1 MAWENWSKDNND
13 EPQFQKIELDK
24 NAKYANP
31 ELAALERG
39 AVSFGKSIIGIP
51 AMLAGTAGATA
62 PSVSADM
69 AMDTDGY
76 TPLDPSLQNG
86 VNQAL
91 GTAHSTTAPIW
102 NGIENNARYAA
113 NSLPAEW
120 QPAYEV
126 GGARKFAD
134 AVIEN
139 APQMAGQA
147 ALAMVNPALSAAM
160 LAGSTGGGEYLDLRN
175 KGVDAETAG
184 QASLLNAAVQTPLEY
199 VPMERWLNARRIL
212 GKHGLLKPVA
222 NSMFSEGATEAV
234 QEIPDEMTAYYAE
247 HGTLDGFNY
256 GQLGLNAAEAG
267 AVGAVYGG
275 LFAGI
280 NAAAHKPQ
288 EGEEPASSGESSYE
302 ASSEVEENPADVEEP
317 SYDAGEPGP
326 SIDTTPQNNFSIAD
340 DADFDGEADNTKS
353 AAYAV
358 INEFKR
364 RHPDIEITLTSG
376 KRNGDGSS
384 HHDTGNAFDVVS
396 PAFEGEDGRALRD
409 EYGEIASSM
418 GLTPLDEYDGSGN
431 EKYARGENFHVTVP
445 ENWQAPQSSD
455 PASSILAA
463 IGGQE
468 SGGDYGAVNGST
480 GAYGKY
486 QITDDTWNTYADA
499 AGVGADAERT
509 PENQEKVAKY
519 MMDKYYH
526 EFGTDGA
533 IVAWYAGEGTARDFV
548 NGKLSEEAMNRPQ
561 PGGPSIAEYLASVK
575 SRIKGPVG
583 GGTPVGNTSTNV
595 TPTKSAEDFLKDLE
609 SSIPLDTQEHI
620 DEAGRI
626 TDILENGSKSDWEK
640 KAREMGWNPPQEPS
654 QQSAAP
660 QEPPQE
666 QPQTAPQAPTINPIP
681 QTPAIPQTKPIQRME
696 RTKGAPAPAF
706 ASAVNGRAIKTANR
720 VDNGRMKVGASAV
733 QNLPSYEEGRPTPS
747 YEAPINGR
755 QELASRMGNEYANR
769 SDTADIGN
777 GGGTYQSTSANREEL
792 NSRMRNDYGN
802 KANPVIQKA
811 LKNPVLTNLVKR
823 AYVDG
828 DMGAMQRLEALKI
841 NPNIL
846 NAVRENVEG
855 ESNANNAEKGRVL
868 HSAEEDFNN
877 NTKSQEGSVQEG
889 QADKGSQ
896 AEQGITY
903 ENPIRGREALSSSMR
918 NEYANRNGVAD
929 IGTTNTATLP
939 GSIPNKS
946 ELGRRMR
953 NSYDNTVAPLAG
965 TEAPAAPSKPTSNEW
980 VNERHQKIDSIKKD
994 ADEGKISPKE
1004 AKKRLNRVM
1013 LSARMKRGISD
1024 GEKSDIRN
1032 HAIQANNAIEQNSK
1046 PKNIATKHKENSATN
1061 NSVKA
1066 TNDKTNTVDN
1076 VEPKKEAAKPK
1087 EAPKEA
1093 PAKAEPKN
1101 TPVKGKTKNAPAKE
1115 EVKKAPAKEEPKK
1128 APAKEEPKKARTDD
1142 EIISDAE
1149 DKMVRIANFY
1159 QKGLITSDE
1168 AQNRIVDTYKAS
1180 YKEVKSVKAKE
1191 KLNTTMR
1198 GVVYKVTHQ
1207 TVEES
1212 GNGSFETFRKGVMED
1227 AKKLLDS
1234 PKFLF
1239 FDKKAKEILGEKLYN
1254 DVYLPTL
1261 SQLLMGDRSV
1271 KTSAGESALLFT
1283 KMVKSFHDNYGFDV
1297 SPLYIFA
1304 DRGKRRKTET
1314 VEINGVKYASS
1325 TLGSYNA
1332 LTNII
1337 SLSSQ
1342 ARKETFM
1349 HESAHFY
1356 MAMLRKYSTLTDN
1369 EIDKCFGG
1377 NKAEAEKAIQKIRK
1391 DLATIEKWASY
1402 NKSQLK
1408 EYKGTKLESE
1418 FTDRANKIEKG
1429 DESERSAWLD
1439 ERFARGFEQ
1448 YLAEGKAPSK
1458 ELEGIFSRFKKWL
1471 LDIYNGI
1478 KGLNQK
1484 ELSPDIQK
1492 FYDSMINGDNVSK
1505 QEYNK
1510 ENGSSSSGGNENVS
1524 ANVQKAGK
1532 EAGRLDGG
1540 KLEGVQPVMGGKQ
1553 EQPSD
1558 IGSDRNQ
1565 GAGFTPEH
1573 GEIERTHRRV
1583 LTDSQTKDYD
1593 KISPSI
1599 HADEW
1604 QDQSHDLGAFSM
1616 ALDKARA
1623 ANKYGSFVDPKTPED
1638 LKDAKHVVMTSDGL
1652 AGFAIEKDGNIVGL
1666 FKSPKKKAPE
1676 AVYSLLTAARALGGA
1691 KMDCYGADLV
1701 GMYERAGYKVV
1712 ARIPFTD
1719 KYIKKN
1725 ADGTAADPHEQILL
1739 DEHPDVFALM
1749 TNGDDFSTTTETIK
1763 KRAYKT
1769 STEED
1774 LNNLPVF
1781 DGADGYNNALAYRD
1795 ALLAGDKKKADEIL
1809 NKSSKRETVRTDSG
1823 KEFNVTYRIKEANDV
1838 ISSNDAD
1845 FVPDNRYPP
1854 QLQPRDRSRSTMK
1867 EQVDNISRKLSPPDL
1882 AESRNVNEGAPII
1895 NSNSVVENGNGR
1907 TMAIKRAYA
1916 LKGEAYQA
1924 SAKAYK
1930 DYLVKHAEEYGYTPD
1945 EIKEMKN
1952 PILVRER
1959 TSESDGLQKDIIHS
1973 TAGGMEMSG
1982 SQRAKSDA
1990 EKITPRITALY
2001 NYDGSGDLTLESNRE
2016 FVATVLNTI
2025 AGKNEKDRLF
2035 DSDGNPSKEGIE
2047 RVKNAMTAAAFKN
2060 NEFIERMS
2068 ESTDDDMKNVVKAY
2082 SAVAPR
2088 VASIAKRIETG
2099 DVLESYDLPKVLSDA
2114 LDIYFKCKGNKKAI
2128 QNELDTPSLLGGDK
2142 VSQSVKEF
2150 VNFMADNTRKPR
2162 AISDAISR
2170 MVDYVDGANEKSAD
2184 LWEGT
2189 RRTLDECVDAAIH
2202 EPPKYLITNKNLKAD
2217 DEVNAVE
2224 LTGKIKKGPVG
2235 PISTQLA
2242 RKLKDCVFH
2251 IDHESIDVGF
2261 FSSYDR
2267 KHFTFGG
2274 KGIPRNNKARRW
2286 AISDEQNIKK
2296 IIENSVYVEEE
2307 ENRHLGE
2314 PEPRNHRND
2323 KFHFVQFMSVVKSG
2337 NAFVRLRISTLKL
2350 PDGTFE
2356 VKDVGLYEIAP
2367 AGYVKKS
2374 FINKK
2379 EYQSPQAATNK
2390 REDLSRA
2397 DTLYTVSVADALTG
2411 VKDRKGR
2418 PYVKDGKLQYDVAIH
2433 PVKNMISSDATSV
2446 HTAEVMRK
2454 QVLSNFPNAKN
2465 VEVTENSMSFDL
2477 PNGKHVTVNFTDNTI
2492 GVDFDSAQK
2501 DYGGKLS
2508 GNEKAVGRLETV
2520 GEDAIMTLSTDTV
2533 EQVPAH
2539 EAMHLAMNF
2548 LTERERKALE
2558 AKYGNDEE
2566 AMCEAYRAWKIAR
2579 SQRRGTMLGKIWQKI
2594 ADIGRR
2600 LAGFFETHFRET
2612 SDNVFRKVSEGQMW
2626 ERKADNDSARHV
2638 AYMMVPSNEVL
2649 KNLKSAHLKVEGK
2662 FERRF
2667 KPEYA
2672 KAKLNDR
2679 ITVKE
2684 RPESRDWGGA
2694 DVALNNTILSP
2705 SRIKDPIVRR
2715 LFRYG
2720 DEATKTQQ
2728 KLHNRWTR
2736 KHTEAL
2742 SILKTKKEQDMFDS
2756 IMFDED
2762 FNGREYSEEELK
2774 KRGVPQ
2780 SVIKCHERSR
2790 NLLRQIYSK
2799 VNDVYTHA
2807 HVETQTFESEKE
2819 AKEFL
2824 DDLENRPHTEILTG
2838 VNKVTFDGTTA
2849 YQVSYKTGRYWVRTA
2864 TLDDKALEQL
2874 DNDKDCYVVSAGKPH
2889 QTNLNGMVTT
2899 VTFLQY
2905 AKPLTNR
2912 EGYVPHIFHDWMIIR
2927 RFKDEKG
2934 EEHTEVVGSATTGE
2948 KAVVEADKLS
2958 KKMDGEFLIAGK
2970 KMSSEGEIE
2979 NPLLLGDKDY
2989 ENLMGNLTS
2998 GTALTLKEA
3007 KELTH
3012 AQKEGRHVFFGAL
3025 HERTGAKGYEK
3036 NARWA
3041 IQHHIDSAARYC
3053 ALDPFKE
3060 NAVNLFER
3068 AYGRYADDWNGKS
3081 WAASFCKGYID
3092 SMLGKTGVAGK
3103 AIDNLIHMIPAFKN
3117 MQNPGKRISS
3127 ALLGFTSVIKLGASP
3142 SAALVNVLQIC
3153 NANGYIG
3160 PKWVKLGLSKAR
3172 HPSLTN
3178 LKILKALG
3186 TDDEVG
3192 LGTNSDFGKVRL
3204 EDNALGRFTDTY
3216 NLVADK
3222 IMKPFTYAEHLIR
3235 RATVL
3240 GAYYKRYGEL
3250 TGDHETRDRIAK
3262 KYALDINRKVNFDYS
3277 TADSPRMFRALRG
3290 TIAGDLL
3297 LQFQKYGTKELEVI
3311 SDFIPTSSTTTAKQ
3325 KAMFFV
3331 PYLLIGGLWNA
3342 LPFED
3347 LILSI
3352 LGMVTGVDDPEK
3364 AAKKAMMEWA
3374 GQDSA
3379 KRALMSVANYGA
3391 GAIVGADISQRVG
3404 LKGTV
3409 PEVDSLK
3416 QGGAFGSTV
3425 TGLARGILNADPG
3438 SALKSVMPEAGNIY
3452 QAMAG
3457 YTTDSK
3463 GRRVVDLDGWD
3474 RAMKVLGF
3482 RTTREA
3488 EATDAQG
3495 IIYNYKESRNADR
3508 AKAKMKYAEEP
3519 SAENYN
3525 KLIDLGY
3532 TSKQI
3537 KALEKDNPRET
3548 GRVDRA
3554 QKGLS
3559 KADKKELAGVIDYA
3573 K

>member
-1 MAWENWSKDNND
+1 MDWSKERANFLSQATQGPSD
-13 EPQFQKIELDK
+13 EPDNELIPTK
-24 NAKYANP
+24 GNYTYANP

-39 AVSFGKSIIGIP
+39 AVNVGRSILGIP

-69 AMDTDGY
+69 EMDMDGY
-76 TPLDPSLQNG
+76 TPLDSSLQSG

-91 GTAHSTTAPIW
+91 DTAHDTTAPVW
-102 NGIENNARYAA
+102 NGIENNSRYLASKLPEDWHA
-113 NSLPAEW
+113 NK
-120 QPAYEV
+120 EV
-126 GGARKFAD
+126 GAVRGFAD
-134 AVIEN
+134 TVLEN
-139 APQMAGQA
+139 APQMALQA
-147 ALAMVNPALSAAM
+147 GLAMVNPALSAAV
-160 LAGSTGGGEYLDLRN
+160 LAGSVGGGEYLDLRD
-175 KGVDAETAG
+175 KGVDPETAG
-184 QASLLNAAVQTPLEY
+184 QASLLNAATQTPLEY
-199 VPMERWLNARRIL
+199 IPMEKWINARRIL
-212 GKHGLLKPVA
+212 GKHGLLKTIGVPMA
-222 NSMFSEGATEAV
+222 SEGVTEAI
-234 QEIPDEMTAYYAE
+234 QEIPDEMTSYYAE
-247 HGTLDGFNY
+247 HGTLDGFDYNK
-256 GQLGLNAAEAG
+256 LGLNAAEAG

-280 NAAAHKPQ
+280 NAAVHKPI
-288 EGEEPASSGESSYE
+288 
-302 ASSEVEENPADVEEP
+302 EENANEPQNTADAEPSVEEP
-317 SYDAGEPGP
+317 SVEEPTVEAPDTEEPSVEASDAEEP
-326 SIDTTPQNNFSIAD
+326 SVDSSQQNNFTIAD

-364 RHPDIEITLTSG
+364 RHPDVEITLTSG

-409 EYGEIASSM
+409 EYGEIARSM
-418 GLTPLDEYDGSGN
+418 GLTPFDEYNGSGN
-431 EKYARGENFHVTVP
+431 EAYARGENFHITVP
-445 ENWQAPQSSD
+445 EDWHAPQSAD
-455 PASSILAA
+455 PASTILDA

-468 SGGDYGAVNGST
+468 SGGDYTAENSST

-486 QITDDTWNTYADA
+486 QITDDTWNTYADE
-499 AGVGADAERT
+499 AGVGKDAERT

-519 MMDKYYH
+519 MMDKYYK
-526 EFGTDGA
+526 EYGTDGA
-533 IVAWYAGEGTARDFV
+533 IIAWYAGEGTAEAFV
-548 NGKLSEEAMNRPQ
+548 NGELSDEALHRPQ
-561 PGGPSIAEYLASVK
+561 PGGPSIADYLASVK
-575 SRIKGPVG
+575 SRMKSPVG
-583 GGTPVGNTSTNV
+583 GGTTGSVGRSV
-595 TPTKSAEDFLKDLE
+595 DITPTKSAEDFLKDLE
-609 SSIPLDTQEHI
+609 SSMPLDTKEHS
-620 DEAGRI
+620 DLADDI
-626 TDILENGSKSDWEK
+626 TDVLQNGTKEDWER
-640 KAREMGWNPPQEPS
+640 KAREYGWNPPEE
-654 QQSAAP
+654 ANTAP
-660 QEPPQE
+660 QETAQQE
-666 QPQTAPQAPTINPIP
+666 PVQQTPTQQAPSIQPIP
-681 QTPAIPQTKPIQRME
+681 KAPVLPEPKPIQRME
-696 RTKGAPAPAF
+696 RTKPASVPAF
-706 ASAVNGRAIKTANR
+706 ANSINGRAVKSSNKSE
-720 VDNGRMKVGASAV
+720 NGRIKVDSSAV
-733 QNLPSYEEGRPTPS
+733 KNLPTYEEGRPNPD
-747 YEAPINGR
+747 YYAPINGR
-755 QELASRMGNEYANR
+755 EELNRRMGNEYDNR
-769 SDTADIGN
+769 NSAGNIGN
-777 GGGTYQSTSANREEL
+777 GGGIYQGYSANRGEL
-792 NSRMRNDYGN
+792 NNRMQNEYGN
-802 KANPVIQKA
+802 KVNPFIQKA
-811 LKNPVLTNLVKR
+811 LQNPVLTNLVKR

-828 DMGAMQRLEALKI
+828 DMAAMQRLEALKI
-841 NPNIL
+841 NPNVIS
-846 NAVRENVEG
+846 AVREKVEG
-855 ESNANNAEKGRVL
+855 ETNANTKKNGRVL
-868 HSAEEDFNN
+868 HPTQENHN
-877 NTKSQEGSVQEG
+877 VNPKSQEGSVQEG
-889 QADKGSQ
+889 KANESTE
-896 AEQGITY
+896 AEQGVTY
-903 ENPIRGREALSSSMR
+903 QAPINGREELGQRMR
-918 NEYANRNGVAD
+918 NDYANSNGVAD
-929 IGTTNTATLP
+929 IGNANTAPIT
-939 GSIPNKS
+939 GSAPNRA
-946 ELGRRMR
+946 ELGKRMR
-953 NSYDNTVAPLAG
+953 NAYANNNAYAP
-965 TEAPAAPSKPTSNEW
+965 TEVPAVKPSNNEW
-980 VNERHQKIDSIKKD
+980 VNERHSKIDSIKSD
-994 ADEGKISPKE
+994 ADSGKITPLE

-1013 LSARMKRGISD
+1013 ASARLKHGISD
-1024 GEKSDIRN
+1024 SDRADIRN

-1046 PKNIATKHKENSATN
+1046 PKNIATKHKENIAPN
-1061 NSVKA
+1061 NSTKA
-1066 TNDKTNTVDN
+1066 TNDKTNTVGN
-1076 VEPKKEAAKPK
+1076 TESPKEAVKPK
-1087 EAPKEA
+1087 EAPKES

-1115 EVKKAPAKEEPKK
+1115 EVKKALAKEEPKK

-1168 AQNRIVDTYKAS
+1168 AQNRIVDAYKAS

-1234 PKFLF
+1234 PKFLS

-1369 EIDKCFGG
+1369 EIDKYFGG

-1458 ELEGIFSRFKKWL
+1458 ELEGVFIRFKKWL
-1471 LDIYNGI
+1471 LEIYNGI

-1484 ELSPDIQK
+1484 ELSPEIQK
-1492 FYDSMINGDNVSK
+1492 FYDSMINGTA
-1505 QEYNK
+1505 
-1510 ENGSSSSGGNENVS
+1510 NEETM
-1524 ANVQKAGK
+1524 AGK
-1532 EAGRLDGG
+1532 PSAEA
-1540 KLEGVQPVMGGKQ
+1540 K
-1553 EQPSD
+1553 
-1558 IGSDRNQ
+1558 
-1565 GAGFTPEH
+1565 
-1573 GEIERTHRRV
+1573 
-1583 LTDSQTKDYD
+1583 
-1593 KISPSI
+1593 
-1599 HADEW
+1599 
-1604 QDQSHDLGAFSM
+1604 
-1616 ALDKARA
+1616 
-1623 ANKYGSFVDPKTPED
+1623 PKR
-1638 LKDAKHVVMTSDGL
+1638 KK
-1652 AGFAIEKDGNIVGL
+1652 
-1666 FKSPKKKAPE
+1666 FKE
-1676 AVYSLLTAARALGGA
+1676 
-1691 KMDCYGADLV
+1691 
-1701 GMYERAGYKVV
+1701 
-1712 ARIPFTD
+1712 
-1719 KYIKKN
+1719 
-1725 ADGTAADPHEQILL
+1725 
-1739 DEHPDVFALM
+1739 
-1749 TNGDDFSTTTETIK
+1749 
-1763 KRAYKT
+1763 
-1769 STEED
+1769 
-1774 LNNLPVF
+1774 
-1781 DGADGYNNALAYRD
+1781 
-1795 ALLAGDKKKADEIL
+1795 
-1809 NKSSKRETVRTDSG
+1809 ETVRTDNG
-1823 KEFNVTYRIKEANDV
+1823 KEFKVTYRVMEADDV
-1838 ISSNDAD
+1838 ISSNTAD

-1854 QLQPRDRSRSTMK
+1854 QLQPRDRSRKTMK
-1867 EQVDNISRKLSPPDL
+1867 EQVDGMSRNLSPSDL
-1882 AESRNVNEGAPII
+1882 AGSRNVNEGAPII
-1895 NSNSVVENGNGR
+1895 NGDNVVENGNGR

-1916 LKGEAYQA
+1916 LEGKGYED

-1930 DYLVKHAEEYGYTPD
+1930 NYLIEHAEEYGYTPE

-1959 TSESDGLQKDIIHS
+1959 SGESDGLQKDIIHS
-1973 TAGGMEMSG
+1973 TAGGMEMSS
-1982 SQRAKSDA
+1982 SQRAKADA
-1990 EKITPRITALY
+1990 EKITPQITRLY

-2047 RVKNAMTAAAFKN
+2047 RVKNAMTAAAYEN
-2060 NEFIERMS
+2060 NELIGRMG
-2068 ESTDDDMKNVVKAY
+2068 ESTDDDMRNVVKAY
-2082 SAVAPR
+2082 AAVSPR
-2088 VASIAKRIETG
+2088 VASVAKRIETG

-2114 LDIYFKCKGNKKAI
+2114 LSIYFKCKGNKKAI
-2128 QNELDTPSLLGGDK
+2128 QNELDTPSLFGGDK
-2142 VSQSVKEF
+2142 VSAPVKEF
-2150 VNFMADNTRKPR
+2150 VMFMADNTRKPR

-2202 EPPKYLITNKNLKAD
+2202 EPPKYLITNKNLKAT
-2217 DEVNAVE
+2217 DEINVVK
-2224 LTGKIKKGPVG
+2224 LTGKIKKGPLG

-2251 IDHESIDVGF
+2251 IGHEGVDVGF

-2274 KGIPRNNKARRW
+2274 EGIPRNSKVRRW

-2307 ENRHLGE
+2307 ENRHLDE

-2323 KFHFVQFMSVVKSG
+2323 KFHFAQFMSVVKSG
-2337 NAFVRLRISTLKL
+2337 NSFVRFRISALKL

-2367 AGYVKKS
+2367 AGYIKKS
-2374 FINKK
+2374 FVNKK
-2379 EYQSPQAATNK
+2379 EHQLPQAATNK
-2390 REDLSRA
+2390 REDLSRV

-2418 PYVKDGKLQYDVAIH
+2418 LYVKDGKLQYDVAVH
-2433 PVKNMISSDATSV
+2433 PVKNMISSETTST
-2446 HTAEVMRK
+2446 HTTEVMK
-2454 QVLSNFPNAKN
+2454 NQVMTNFPNAKN
-2465 VEVTENSMSFDL
+2465 VEVAESSMSFDL
-2477 PNGKHVTVNFTDNTI
+2477 PNGKHLTVNFTDNTI
-2492 GVDFDSAQK
+2492 GVDFNSAQK

-2508 GNEKAVGRLETV
+2508 GNERAVGKLEKV
-2520 GEDAIMTLSTDTV
+2520 GEDVIMTLSTDTV

-2558 AKYGNDEE
+2558 AKFGGDEE
-2566 AMCEAYRAWKIAR
+2566 AMCEAYRNWKIAR
-2579 SQRRGTMLGKIWQKI
+2579 ANRRGTMLGKIWQKI
-2594 ADIGRR
+2594 ADVGRKLIG
-2600 LAGFFETHFRET
+2600 LFETHFHET
-2612 SDNVFRKVSEGQMW
+2612 ADNVFRKVSEGQMW
-2626 ERKADNDSARHV
+2626 ERKEDNDSARKV
-2638 AYMMVPSNEVL
+2638 AYMMIPSNEVL
-2649 KNLKSAHLKVEGK
+2649 KNLKGVTLKAEGT
-2662 FERRF
+2662 FESRF

-2672 KAKLNDR
+2672 KAKLNKR
-2679 ITVKE
+2679 ITVRE
-2684 RPESRDWGGA
+2684 RPQSDDWSGM

-2715 LFRYG
+2715 MFRLG

-2742 SILKTKKEQDMFDS
+2742 SLLKTKKEQDMYDS
-2756 IMFDED
+2756 LMFSED
-2762 FNGREYSEEELK
+2762 FNGKVYSKAELK
-2774 KRGVPQ
+2774 AQGVPE

-2790 NLLRQIYSK
+2790 NLLRQIYDK

-2807 HVETQTFESEKE
+2807 HVETKTFESEQD
-2819 AKEFL
+2819 ARDFL
-2824 DDLENRPHTEILTG
+2824 DDLEERPHTEILTG
-2838 VNKVTFDGTTA
+2838 VNKVTFDGNTA
-2849 YQVSYKTGRYWVRTA
+2849 YQVSYKTGRYWTRTA
-2864 TLDDKALEQL
+2864 TLDDKMLEALQ
-2874 DNDKDCYVVSAGKPH
+2874 NDKDCHIVKVGSPH
-2889 QTNLNGMVTT
+2889 ETPLGGNVTT
-2899 VTFLQY
+2899 VTFLSY
-2905 AKPLTNR
+2905 AKPLTNM

-2927 RFKDEKG
+2927 RYKDDKG
-2934 EEHTEVVGSATTGE
+2934 EVRTEVVGSATSGE
-2948 KAVVEADKLS
+2948 KAVVKADELS
-2958 KKMDGEFLIAGK
+2958 KKMSGDFLIAGK
-2970 KMSSEGEIE
+2970 KLSSEGEIE
-2979 NPLLLGDKDY
+2979 NPLLLGDTDY

-2998 GTALTLKEA
+2998 GTTMTLAKA

-3012 AQKEGRHVFFGAL
+3012 AIKEGRHVYFGAL
-3025 HERTGAKGYEK
+3025 RERKGAKGYET

-3060 NAVNLFER
+3060 NAINLFER
-3068 AYGRYADDWNGKS
+3068 AYGRYADDWKGKS
-3081 WAASFCKGYID
+3081 WAASFSKGYID
-3092 SMLGKTGVAGK
+3092 SMLGKPGTMEKVMN
-3103 AIDNLIHMIPAFKN
+3103 DLLNSIPFFRN
-3117 MQNPGKRISS
+3117 MQRPGKRISS
-3127 ALLGFTSVIKLGASP
+3127 ALLGFTSVLKLGASP

-3172 HPSLTN
+3172 HPSLTD

-3192 LGTNSDFGKVRL
+3192 LGANSDFGKVRL
-3204 EDNALGRFTDTY
+3204 EKNALGRFTDTY
-3216 NLVADK
+3216 NMISDK

-3240 GAYYKRYGEL
+3240 GAYYKRYNEL
-3250 TGDHETRDRIAK
+3250 TGDHDTKDRIAK

-3290 TIAGDLL
+3290 TIVGDLM

-3311 SDFIPTSSTTTAKQ
+3311 SDFIPTSSSTTAKQ

-3342 LPFED
+3342 APFED
-3347 LILSI
+3347 LILNI
-3352 LGMVTGVDDPEK
+3352 LGLVTGVDDPEK
-3364 AAKKAMMEWA
+3364 EAKRAMMEWA
-3374 GQDSA
+3374 GHDTF
-3379 KRALMSVANYGA
+3379 KRALVDVANYGA
-3391 GAIVGADISQRVG
+3391 GAIVGTDISQRVG
-3404 LKGTV
+3404 LKGAV
-3409 PEVDSLK
+3409 PEADSALK
-3416 QGGAFGSTV
+3416 GGAFGSTV
-3425 TGLARGILNADPG
+3425 TGLARGILNADAG

-3463 GRRVVDLDGWD
+3463 GRKVVDLDGWD

-3488 EATDAQG
+3488 EATDVQG
-3495 IIYNYKESRNADR
+3495 ILYNYKETRNADR
-3508 AKAKMKYAEEP
+3508 AKARLKYAEDK
-3519 SAENYN
+3519 STDNYN
-3525 KLIDLGY
+3525 KLIELGY
-3532 TSKQI
+3532 TPKQI
-3537 KALEKDNPRET
+3537 KALEKENPKEQ

>member
-69 AMDTDGY
+69 AMDMDGY

-86 VNQAL
+86 INQAL
-91 GTAHSTTAPIW
+91 DTAHSTTAPIW

-147 ALAMVNPALSAAM
+147 ALAMVNPALSAAT

-184 QASLLNAAVQTPLEY
+184 QASLLNAAAQTPLEY

-275 LFAGI
+275 LFARI

-302 ASSEVEENPADVEEP
+302 APEEAPSDVEENPADAEEP
-317 SYDAGEPGP
+317 SYGAGEPGP
-326 SIDTTPQNNFSIAD
+326 SIDATPQNNFAIAD
-340 DADFDGEADNTKS
+340 DADFDGEADNTKV

-431 EKYARGENFHVTVP
+431 EKYARGENFHVTIP
-445 ENWQAPQSSD
+445 ENWHAPQSSD

-583 GGTPVGNTSTNV
+583 GGAPVGNTSTNV

-609 SSIPLDTQEHI
+609 SSIPLDTREHI

-654 QQSAAP
+654 QQLAAP

-666 QPQTAPQAPTINPIP
+666 PEQTAPQAPAISPMP
-681 QTPAIPQTKPIQRME
+681 QSPSIPQTKPIQRME
-696 RTKGAPAPAF
+696 ITKGAPAPAF

-720 VDNGRMKVGASAV
+720 VDNGRMKVGTSAV
-733 QNLPSYEEGRPTPS
+733 QNLPSYEEGRPAPS

-929 IGTTNTATLP
+929 IGTTSTAPLP
-939 GSIPNKS
+939 GSIPNKA

-953 NSYDNTVAPLAG
+953 NSYDNTAAPLAG

-1004 AKKRLNRVM
+1004 AKKRLNRVI
-1013 LSARMKRGISD
+1013 LSSRHKGGITESQRE
-1024 GEKSDIRN
+1024 GIRQ
-1032 HAIQANNAIEQNSK
+1032 HAINANNAIQNNSK
-1046 PKNIATKHKENSATN
+1046 KETPKA
-1061 NSVKA
+1061 
-1066 TNDKTNTVDN
+1066 
-1076 VEPKKEAAKPK
+1076 EPKKETPKVEEKPKAEEKPK
-1087 EAPKEA
+1087 EVSKKEEAPKAEA
-1093 PAKAEPKN
+1093 NPAETPKETPKAKASYSDKGGYARGSLNNGEITVWHKGRQKSEGFTVTTKEIEDAMNHGGANAKYNLNQFIKRKYFESVERWIEGSDTESLRNKRRELWENEGKYSGETSRYIDSAQNVVENLYTSATGHPIERNFERFRRIRKQNAKAEPKKA
-1101 TPVKGKTKNAPAKE
+1101 PAKVEPKKAPAKE
-1115 EVKKAPAKEEPKK
+1115 EEKEAPAKEEPKK

-1168 AQNRIVDTYKAS
+1168 AQNRIVDAYKAS

-1234 PKFLF
+1234 PKFLS

-1369 EIDKCFGG
+1369 EIDKYFGG

-1402 NKSQLK
+1402 NKNQLK

-1458 ELEGIFSRFKKWL
+1458 ELEGVFSRFKKWL
-1471 LDIYNGI
+1471 IDIYNGI

-1484 ELSPDIQK
+1484 ELSPEIQK
-1492 FYDSMINGDNVSK
+1492 FYDSMINGTVKVEGKPAGKSGVEAKLAGKPKGAD
-1505 QEYNK
+1505 K
-1510 ENGSSSSGGNENVS
+1510 E
-1524 ANVQKAGK
+1524 QKARKFK
-1532 EAGRLDGG
+1532 E
-1540 KLEGVQPVMGGKQ
+1540 
-1553 EQPSD
+1553 
-1558 IGSDRNQ
+1558 
-1565 GAGFTPEH
+1565 
-1573 GEIERTHRRV
+1573 
-1583 LTDSQTKDYD
+1583 
-1593 KISPSI
+1593 
-1599 HADEW
+1599 
-1604 QDQSHDLGAFSM
+1604 
-1616 ALDKARA
+1616 
-1623 ANKYGSFVDPKTPED
+1623 
-1638 LKDAKHVVMTSDGL
+1638 
-1652 AGFAIEKDGNIVGL
+1652 
-1666 FKSPKKKAPE
+1666 
-1676 AVYSLLTAARALGGA
+1676 
-1691 KMDCYGADLV
+1691 
-1701 GMYERAGYKVV
+1701 
-1712 ARIPFTD
+1712 
-1719 KYIKKN
+1719 
-1725 ADGTAADPHEQILL
+1725 
-1739 DEHPDVFALM
+1739 
-1749 TNGDDFSTTTETIK
+1749 
-1763 KRAYKT
+1763 
-1769 STEED
+1769 
-1774 LNNLPVF
+1774 
-1781 DGADGYNNALAYRD
+1781 
-1795 ALLAGDKKKADEIL
+1795 
-1809 NKSSKRETVRTDSG
+1809 ETVRTDSG
-1823 KEFNVTYRIKEANDV
+1823 KEFNVTYRIKEADDV

-1945 EIKEMKN
+1945 EIRGMKN

-2047 RVKNAMTAAAFKN
+2047 RVKNAITAAAFKN
-2060 NEFIERMS
+2060 NELIERMS

-2128 QNELDTPSLLGGDK
+2128 QNELDTPSLFGGDK
-2142 VSQSVKEF
+2142 VSQPVKEF

-2189 RRTLDECVDAAIH
+2189 RRTLNECVDAAIH

-2217 DEVNAVE
+2217 SKINVVE

-2242 RKLKDCVFH
+2242 KKLKDCVFH

-2374 FINKK
+2374 FTNKK

-2418 PYVKDGKLQYDVAIH
+2418 PYVKDGKLQYDAAIH

-2508 GNEKAVGRLETV
+2508 GNERAVGRLETV

-2579 SQRRGTMLGKIWQKI
+2579 SQRRGTLLGKIWQKI

-2600 LAGFFETHFRET
+2600 LAGFFETHFHET

-2684 RPESRDWGGA
+2684 RPESRDWSGA

-2742 SILKTKKEQDMFDS
+2742 SLLKTKKEQDMFDS

-3172 HPSLTN
+3172 HPSLTD

-3379 KRALMSVANYGA
+3379 KRALVSVANYGA

-3537 KALEKDNPRET
+3537 KAFEKDNPRET

>member
-1 MAWENWSKDNND
+1 MDWSKERANFLSQATQGPSD
-13 EPQFQKIELDK
+13 EPDNELIPTK
-24 NAKYANP
+24 GNYTYANP

-39 AVSFGKSIIGIP
+39 AVNVGRSILGIP

-69 AMDTDGY
+69 AMDMDGY
-76 TPLDPSLQNG
+76 TPLDSSLQSG

-91 GTAHSTTAPIW
+91 DTAHDTTAPVW
-102 NGIENNARYAA
+102 NGIENNSRYLASKLPEDWHA
-113 NSLPAEW
+113 NK
-120 QPAYEV
+120 EV
-126 GGARKFAD
+126 GAVRGFAD
-134 AVIEN
+134 TVLEN
-139 APQMAGQA
+139 APQMALQA
-147 ALAMVNPALSAAM
+147 GLAMVNPALSAAV
-160 LAGSTGGGEYLDLRN
+160 LAGSTGGGEYLDLRD
-175 KGVDAETAG
+175 KGVDPGTAG
-184 QASLLNAAVQTPLEY
+184 QASLLNAAAQTPLEY
-199 VPMERWLNARRIL
+199 IPMEKWINARRIL
-212 GKHGLLKPVA
+212 GKHGLLKTIGVPMA
-222 NSMFSEGATEAV
+222 SEGVTEAI
-234 QEIPDEMTAYYAE
+234 QEIPDEMTSYYAE
-247 HGTLDGFNY
+247 HGTLDGFDYNK
-256 GQLGLNAAEAG
+256 LGLNAAEAG

-280 NAAAHKPQ
+280 NAAVHKPI
-288 EGEEPASSGESSYE
+288 
-302 ASSEVEENPADVEEP
+302 EENANEPQNTADAEPSVEEP
-317 SYDAGEPGP
+317 SVEEPSIEEPTVEAPDAEEPQGP
-326 SIDTTPQNNFSIAD
+326 SVDSSPQNNFTIAD
-340 DADFDGEADNTKS
+340 DANFDGEADNTKS

-364 RHPDIEITLTSG
+364 LHPDVEITLTSG
-376 KRNGDGSS
+376 KRDGDGSS

-409 EYGEIASSM
+409 EYGEIARSM
-418 GLTPLDEYDGSGN
+418 GLTPFDEYNGSGN
-431 EKYARGENFHVTVP
+431 EQYARGENFHITVP
-445 ENWQAPQSSD
+445 EDWHAPQSAD
-455 PASSILAA
+455 PASTILDA

-468 SGGDYGAVNGST
+468 SGGDYTAENGST

-486 QITDDTWNTYADA
+486 QITDDTWNTYADK
-499 AGVGADAERT
+499 AGVGKDAERT

-519 MMDKYYH
+519 MMDKYYK
-526 EFGTDGA
+526 EYGTDGA
-533 IVAWYAGEGTARDFV
+533 IIAWYAGEGTAEAFV
-548 NGKLSEEAMNRPQ
+548 NGELSDEALHRPQ
-561 PGGPSIAEYLASVK
+561 PGGPSIADYLASVK
-575 SRIKGPVG
+575 SRMKAPVG
-583 GGTPVGNTSTNV
+583 GGTTGSAGRSIDI

-609 SSIPLDTQEHI
+609 SSMPLDTKEHN
-620 DEAGRI
+620 DLADDI
-626 TDILENGSKSDWEK
+626 TDVLQNGTKEDWER
-640 KAREMGWNPPQEPS
+640 KAREYGWNPPEEAKTATQETAQQEPV
-654 QQSAAP
+654 QQTP
-660 QEPPQE
+660 TQ
-666 QPQTAPQAPTINPIP
+666 QAPSIQPIP
-681 QTPAIPQTKPIQRME
+681 KAAVLPEPKPIQRME
-696 RTKGAPAPAF
+696 RTKPASVPAF
-706 ASAVNGRAIKTANR
+706 ANSINGRAVKSSNKSE
-720 VDNGRMKVGASAV
+720 NGRIKVDSSAV
-733 QNLPSYEEGRPTPS
+733 KNLPTYEEGQPNPDYDS
-747 YEAPINGR
+747 PINGR
-755 QELASRMGNEYANR
+755 EELNRRMGNEYDNR
-769 SDTADIGN
+769 NSAGNIGN
-777 GGGTYQSTSANREEL
+777 GGGIYQGYSANRGEL
-792 NSRMRNDYGN
+792 NNRMQNEYGN
-802 KANPVIQKA
+802 KVNPFIQKA
-811 LKNPVLTNLVKR
+811 LQNPVLTNLVKR

-828 DMGAMQRLEALKI
+828 DMAAMQRLEALKI
-841 NPNIL
+841 NPNVIS
-846 NAVRENVEG
+846 AVREKVEG
-855 ESNANNAEKGRVL
+855 ETNANTKKNGRVL
-868 HSAEEDFNN
+868 YPTQENHNVN
-877 NTKSQEGSVQEG
+877 PKSQEGSVQ
-889 QADKGSQ
+889 KGKTNESTE
-896 AEQGITY
+896 AEQGVTY
-903 ENPIRGREALSSSMR
+903 QAPINGREELGQRMR
-918 NEYANRNGVAD
+918 NDYANSNGVAN
-929 IGTTNTATLP
+929 IGNANTAPIT
-939 GSIPNKS
+939 GSVPNRA
-946 ELGRRMR
+946 ELGKRMR
-953 NSYDNTVAPLAG
+953 NAYANNNAYSP
-965 TEAPAAPSKPTSNEW
+965 TEVPAVKPSNNEW
-980 VNERHQKIDSIKKD
+980 VNERHSKIDSIKSD
-994 ADEGKISPKE
+994 ADSGKITPLE

-1013 LSARMKRGISD
+1013 ASARLKHGISD
-1024 GEKSDIRN
+1024 SDRADIRN

-1046 PKNIATKHKENSATN
+1046 PKNIATKHKENSAPN
-1061 NSVKA
+1061 NSTKA
-1066 TNDKTNTVDN
+1066 TNDKTNTVGN
-1076 VEPKKEAAKPK
+1076 TESPKEAVKPK
-1087 EAPKEA
+1087 EAPKES
-1093 PAKAEPKN
+1093 PAKA
-1101 TPVKGKTKNAPAKE
+1101 
-1115 EVKKAPAKEEPKK
+1115 
-1128 APAKEEPKKARTDD
+1128 EPKKARTDD

-1168 AQNRIVDTYKAS
+1168 AQNRIVDAYKAS

-1234 PKFLF
+1234 PKFLS

-1369 EIDKCFGG
+1369 EIDKYFGG

-1458 ELEGIFSRFKKWL
+1458 ELEGVFSRFKKWL

-1484 ELSPDIQK
+1484 ELSPEIQK

-1505 QEYNK
+1505 REYNK

-1540 KLEGVQPVMGGKQ
+1540 KLEGVQPVVGGEQ
-1553 EQPSD
+1553 GQPSD
-1558 IGSDRNQ
+1558 IGSDRNS
-1565 GAGFTPEH
+1565 GSGFTPGH
-1573 GEIERTHRRV
+1573 GGAERTHRRV
-1583 LTDSQTKDYD
+1583 LTNSQAKDYD

-1623 ANKYGSFVDPKTPED
+1623 ANKHGSFVDPKTPED

-1676 AVYSLLTAARALGGA
+1676 AVYSLLTAARALGGV
-1691 KMDCYGADLV
+1691 KMDCYGVDLV

-1739 DEHPDVFALM
+1739 DKRPDVFALM
-1749 TNGDDFSTTTETIK
+1749 ANGDDFPTATETIK

-1809 NKSSKRETVRTDSG
+1809 KKSSKRETVRTDNG
-1823 KEFNVTYRIKEANDV
+1823 KEFKVTYRVMEADDV
-1838 ISSNDAD
+1838 ISSNTAD

-1854 QLQPRDRSRSTMK
+1854 QLQPRDRSRKTMK
-1867 EQVDNISRKLSPPDL
+1867 EQVDGMSRSLSPSDL
-1882 AESRNVNEGAPII
+1882 AGSRNVNEGAPII
-1895 NSNSVVENGNGR
+1895 NGDNVVENGNGR

-1916 LKGEAYQA
+1916 LEGKGYED

-1930 DYLVKHAEEYGYTPD
+1930 NYLIEHAEEYGYTPE

-1959 TSESDGLQKDIIHS
+1959 SSESDVLQKDIIHS
-1973 TAGGMEMSG
+1973 TAGGMEMSS

-1990 EKITPRITALY
+1990 EKITPQITRLY

-2047 RVKNAMTAAAFKN
+2047 RVKNAMTAAAYEN
-2060 NEFIERMS
+2060 NELIDRMG
-2068 ESTDDDMKNVVKAY
+2068 ESTYDDMRNVVKAY
-2082 SAVAPR
+2082 AAVSPR
-2088 VASIAKRIETG
+2088 VASVAKRIETG

-2114 LDIYFKCKGNKKAI
+2114 LSIYFKCKGNKKAI
-2128 QNELDTPSLLGGDK
+2128 QNELDTPSLFGGDK
-2142 VSQSVKEF
+2142 VSAPVKEF
-2150 VNFMADNTRKPR
+2150 VMFMADNTRKPR

-2202 EPPKYLITNKNLKAD
+2202 EPPKYLITNKNLKAT
-2217 DEVNAVE
+2217 DEINVVK
-2224 LTGKIKKGPVG
+2224 LTGKIKKGPLG

-2251 IDHESIDVGF
+2251 IGHEGVDVGF
-2261 FSSYDR
+2261 FSSYGR

-2274 KGIPRNNKARRW
+2274 EGIPRNSKVRRW

-2307 ENRHLGE
+2307 ENRHLDE

-2323 KFHFVQFMSVVKSG
+2323 KFHFAQFMSVVKSG
-2337 NAFVRLRISTLKL
+2337 NSFVRFRISALKL

-2367 AGYVKKS
+2367 AGYIKKS
-2374 FINKK
+2374 FVNKK
-2379 EYQSPQAATNK
+2379 EHQLPQAATNK
-2390 REDLSRA
+2390 REDLSRV

-2418 PYVKDGKLQYDVAIH
+2418 LYVKDGKLQYDARVH
-2433 PVKNMISSDATSV
+2433 PVKNMISSETTST
-2446 HTAEVMRK
+2446 HTTEVMK
-2454 QVLSNFPNAKN
+2454 NQVMTNFPNAKN
-2465 VEVTENSMSFDL
+2465 VEITESSMSFDL
-2477 PNGKHVTVNFTDNTI
+2477 PNGKHLTVNFTDNTI
-2492 GVDFDSAQK
+2492 GVDFNSAQK

-2508 GNEKAVGRLETV
+2508 GNERAVGKLETV
-2520 GEDAIMTLSTDTV
+2520 GEDVIMTLSTDTV

-2558 AKYGNDEE
+2558 AKFGGDEE
-2566 AMCEAYRAWKIAR
+2566 AMCEAYRKWKIAR
-2579 SQRRGTMLGKIWQKI
+2579 ANRRGTMLGKIWQKI
-2594 ADIGRR
+2594 ADVGRKLIG
-2600 LAGFFETHFRET
+2600 LFETHFHET
-2612 SDNVFRKVSEGQMW
+2612 ADNVFRKVSEGQMW
-2626 ERKADNDSARHV
+2626 ERKEDNDSARKV
-2638 AYMMVPSNEVL
+2638 AYMMIPSNEVL
-2649 KNLKSAHLKVEGK
+2649 KNLKGVTLKAEGTL
-2662 FERRF
+2662 ESRF

-2672 KAKLNDR
+2672 KAKLNKR

-2684 RPESRDWGGA
+2684 RPQSDDWGGM

-2715 LFRYG
+2715 MFRLG

-2742 SILKTKKEQDMFDS
+2742 SLLKTKKEQDMYDS
-2756 IMFDED
+2756 LMFSED
-2762 FNGREYSEEELK
+2762 FNGKVYSKAELK
-2774 KRGVPQ
+2774 AQGVPE

-2790 NLLRQIYSK
+2790 NLLRQIYDK

-2807 HVETQTFESEKE
+2807 HVETKTFESEQD
-2819 AKEFL
+2819 ARDFL
-2824 DDLENRPHTEILTG
+2824 DDLEERPHTEILTG
-2838 VNKVTFDGTTA
+2838 VNKVTFDGNTA
-2849 YQVSYKTGRYWVRTA
+2849 YQVSYKTGRYWTRTA
-2864 TLDDKALEQL
+2864 TLDDKMLEALQ
-2874 DNDKDCYVVSAGKPH
+2874 NDKDCHIVKVGSPH
-2889 QTNLNGMVTT
+2889 ETPLGGNVTT
-2899 VTFLQY
+2899 VTFLSY
-2905 AKPLTNR
+2905 AKPLTNM

-2927 RFKDEKG
+2927 RYKDDKG
-2934 EEHTEVVGSATTGE
+2934 EVRTEVVGSATSGE
-2948 KAVVEADKLS
+2948 KAVVKADELS
-2958 KKMDGEFLIAGK
+2958 KKMSGDFLIAGK
-2970 KMSSEGEIE
+2970 KLSSEGEIE
-2979 NPLLLGDKDY
+2979 NPLLLGDTDY

-2998 GTALTLKEA
+2998 GTTMTLAKA

-3012 AQKEGRHVFFGAL
+3012 AIKEGRHVYFGAL
-3025 HERTGAKGYEK
+3025 RERKGAKGYET

-3060 NAVNLFER
+3060 NAINLFER
-3068 AYGRYADDWNGKS
+3068 AYGRYADDWKGKS
-3081 WAASFCKGYID
+3081 WAASFSKGYID
-3092 SMLGKTGVAGK
+3092 SMLGKPGTMEKVMN
-3103 AIDNLIHMIPAFKN
+3103 DLLNSIPVFRN
-3117 MQNPGKRISS
+3117 MQRPGKRISS
-3127 ALLGFTSVIKLGASP
+3127 ALLGFTSVLKLGASP
-3142 SAALVNVLQIC
+3142 SSALVNVLQIC

-3172 HPSLTN
+3172 HPSLTD

-3192 LGTNSDFGKVRL
+3192 LGANSDFGKVRL
-3204 EDNALGRFTDTY
+3204 EENALGRFTDTY
-3216 NLVADK
+3216 NMVADK

-3240 GAYYKRYGEL
+3240 GAYYKRYNEL
-3250 TGDHETRDRIAK
+3250 TGDHDTKDRIAK

-3277 TADSPRMFRALRG
+3277 TADSPRVFRALRG
-3290 TIAGDLL
+3290 TIVGDLM

-3311 SDFIPTSSTTTAKQ
+3311 SDFIPTSSSTTAKQ

-3342 LPFED
+3342 APFED
-3347 LILSI
+3347 LILNI
-3352 LGMVTGVDDPEK
+3352 LGLVTGVDDPEK
-3364 AAKKAMMEWA
+3364 EAKRAMMEWA
-3374 GQDSA
+3374 GHDTF
-3379 KRALMSVANYGA
+3379 KRALVDVANYGA
-3391 GAIVGADISQRVG
+3391 GAIVGTDISQRVG
-3404 LKGTV
+3404 LKGAV
-3409 PEVDSLK
+3409 PEADSALK
-3416 QGGAFGSTV
+3416 GGAFGSTV
-3425 TGLARGILNADPG
+3425 TGLARGILNADAG

-3452 QAMAG
+3452 QAMVG

-3463 GRRVVDLDGWD
+3463 GRKVVDLDGWD

-3488 EATDAQG
+3488 EATDVQG
-3495 IIYNYKESRNADR
+3495 ILYNYKETRNADR
-3508 AKAKMKYAEEP
+3508 AKARLKYAEDK
-3519 SAENYN
+3519 STDNYN
-3525 KLIDLGY
+3525 KLIELGY
-3532 TSKQI
+3532 TPKQI
-3537 KALEKDNPRET
+3537 KALEKESPKEQ